1 MSDEDKKESIDVDSL
16 SWGSAAKDV
25 VRKVYGNLEK
35 QPNVMA
41 MKIEIAN
48 TLASFA
54 LNDNGTRDIM
64 QDRLAEIKK
73 FYKEGE
79 TK

>member
-1 MSDEDKKESIDVDSL
+1 MEEENNKENIDVDSL
-16 SWGSAAKDV
+16 SWGSASKDC

-35 QPNVMA
+35 MPSVMA

-48 TLASFA
+48 VEAGFA
-54 LNDNGTRDIM
+54 LGNYTRDQM
-64 QDRLAEIKK
+64 HEQVDEIKK
-73 FYKEGE
+73 HYKEGE